1 MTEVG
6 GVFVPQAIAPL
17 FSMPQ
22 STIDDVQNTT
32 TSPIRPQPF
41 SYSKPTPG
49 GPKLHQRIKCPR
61 VVPLSFWSSLEDEE
75 DLDVP
80 LPPEPEMP
88 QTVHLQYNS
97 PMGLYSKEA
106 AVEQFQ
112 QQIGETP
119 QDLPAQDKHFD
130 PSKSATL
137 KYLKEGEREN
147 FGENF
152 FEKVAQAEAPRV
164 PYQSEPTWARTARE
178 KSERARS
185 KTPADPHQ
193 AYRPASSPAP
203 ANHPIHAE
211 NAREHAEKSRVFT
224 HNINE
229 PYGRSYWEASHTL
242 PRYRRS
248 HSAGHDLANR
258 GYELGGMDYTGGIHV
273 DHGTDYQY
281 YEEPARKPQPPKL
294 PPGYELGGTDFYRGH
309 VSGDANYR
317 GHGPDPPRLR
327 PKYTADAHDP
337 CNVAMAPNLEGV
349 DANLLVGDT
358 LSNQKIRHEVR
369 HIDQTKF
376 GTSFGPTQGFTH
388 DHSTMPRYAE
398 PPKPVV
404 YSLSANKSLAR
415 SASVPRSSAPP
426 DQHNVWNVQQSEVDK
441 EVNIRTLLNDEAL
454 RAPKREQSPYWAGHS
469 EQKHEAWRG
478 RVDPRLQRYET
489 YITEPNWRRNVDQRR
504 LAWERRAF
512 ETEQKLSRPYS
523 EKVAPGVP
531 PAWHAEAQH
540 KHHQWQQQADN
551 MNTQSYTYSNT
562 GYQPS
567 QPAGGQQSYNETRQY
582 SSNTTSNYPSQTQQY
597 QQHQNQY
604 SSHSDH
610 SNAQRLLNSG
620 YNTNQVDY
628 VLSHKDKY
636 NEGPHYQPPII
647 NSSATAANNNTSSSS
662 HQYHSS
668 SQAIPLGGPTQ
679 GGHSSSSYTTE
690 TRVTGGGGVPVSNN
704 NYSNQNYSSSAYNS
718 SSTQQQTKTIP
729 VQNYQNT
736 QKSFN
741 ETTEKFHRDLASP
754 LSRSIPVQTAGHF
767 SEVSKF
773 FNSEEKREESRQES
787 RCHSEIAETTEQT
800 EQRSEHHFEKKEE
813 NCQVSQAIPLP
824 SADQVFESSNYNK
837 SYSSQTTTQHQPQPV
852 STGNNYSTSYHTERS
867 STTTNQQPQAIALPP
882 PQNHSSSY
890 HTETHSS
897 TGPIMMHSP
906 GGHSMKSTEFSSSR
920 HHKQETTT
928 TTTTTPQPVF
938 HTTTLPMTKTTSY
951 NYSSST
957 VPSQPAKPSF
967 NQESYTSHTER
978 NSSSQGFPQQRLQPS
993 GGYSYENYSSSR
1005 KEESRRE
1012 ETSRPVSQLSQ
1023 YSESRNYKRNY
1034 EEKTETTTVPAVAP
1048 ATNVTYKDL
1057 SNAQCVDDVFN
1068 KKTEMNESLPVGS
1081 VFNTHNNT
1089 EGGYRDVNGHDVS
1102 YKRETQT
1109 SADPGRETAL
1119 LKEEEKRVVETP
1131 LEPGVISRHVTTK
1144 YYKKK
1149 TVTDTT
1155 TTTA

>member
-1 MTEVG
+1 MMEVG
-6 GVFVPQAIAPL
+6 GVYVPPAIAPL

-22 STIDDVQNTT
+22 STIDDIQNT
-32 TSPIRPQPF
+32 TSPISIRSQPF

-61 VVPLSFWSSLEDEE
+61 VVPLSFWSSFEDEE
-75 DLDVP
+75 ELDVP
-80 LPPEPEMP
+80 LPEPEMP

-164 PYQSEPTWARTARE
+164 PHQSEPTWARTARE

-203 ANHPIHAE
+203 LNHPIHAE
-211 NAREHAEKSRVFT
+211 TAREHADKSRVFT

-229 PYGRSYWEASHTL
+229 PFGRSYWEASHTL

-281 YEEPARKPQPPKL
+281 YEEPPRKPQPPKL

-337 CNVAMAPNLEGV
+337 CNVAIAPNLEGV

-388 DHSTMPRYAE
+388 DHHTAPRYVE

-426 DQHNVWNVQQSEVDK
+426 EQRDVWNLQQAEVDK
-441 EVNIRTLLNDEAL
+441 
-454 RAPKREQSPYWAGHS
+454 
-469 EQKHEAWRG
+469 
-478 RVDPRLQRYET
+478 ET

-512 ETEQKLSRPYS
+512 ETEQRLSRPYS

-531 PAWHAEAQH
+531 PSWHAEAQH
-540 KHHQWQQQADN
+540 KHQQWQQQADN
-551 MNTQSYTYSNT
+551 MNTQSYTYSTT

-567 QPAGGQQSYNETRQY
+567 QPAGGQNSYNETRQY

-597 QQHQNQY
+597 QQQQHQYQSNQ
-604 SSHSDH
+604 H

-647 NSSATAANNNTSSSS
+647 NSSATGANNSSSSS

-668 SQAIPLGGPTQ
+668 SQAIPLGGPNQ
-679 GGHSSSSYTTE
+679 GHSSSSYTTE
-690 TRVTGGGGVPVSNN
+690 TRVIGGGAPVSN

-729 VQNYQNT
+729 VQNYQIQFPPLSINTPAFGTSFFENT

-741 ETTEKFHRDLASP
+741 ETSEKFHRDLASP
-754 LSRSIPVQTAGHF
+754 LSRTIPVRSAGNF
-767 SEVSKF
+767 NEVSKV
-773 FNSEEKREESRQES
+773 FNSEERREESRQES
-787 RCHSEIAETTEQT
+787 RCHSEVAETTEISD
-800 EQRSEHHFEKKEE
+800 RKEE
-813 NCQVSQAIPLP
+813 NYQVSQAIPLP
-824 SADQVFESSNYNK
+824 SSDQVVESSNYNK
-837 SYSSQTTTQHQPQPV
+837 SYSSQTTTHHQPQPV
-852 STGNNYSTSYHTERS
+852 AANNNYSTSYHTERS

-906 GGHSMKSTEFSSSR
+906 GGHSIKSTEFSSSR

-938 HTTTLPMTKTTSY
+938 HTTTLPLTKTTSY

-1034 EEKTETTTVPAVAP
+1034 EEKTETTTTPAVAP
-1048 ATNVTYKDL
+1048 ATHVTYKDL
-1057 SNAQCVDDVFN
+1057 SNAQSVDDVFN
-1068 KKTEMNESLPVGS
+1068 KKTEMNETLPVGS

-1089 EGGYRDVNGHDVS
+1089 EGGYRDANGHDVS

-1131 LEPGVISRHVTTK
+1131 MEPGVISRHVTTK

>member
-729 VQNYQNT
+729 VQNYQ
-736 QKSFN
+736 
-741 ETTEKFHRDLASP
+741 
-754 LSRSIPVQTAGHF
+754 
-767 SEVSKF
+767 
-773 FNSEEKREESRQES
+773 
-787 RCHSEIAETTEQT
+787 
-800 EQRSEHHFEKKEE
+800 
-813 NCQVSQAIPLP
+813 
-824 SADQVFESSNYNK
+824 SSNYNK

>member
-1 MTEVG
+1 MTEVS
-6 GVFVPQAIAPL
+6 GVCVPQAIAPL

-22 STIDDVQNTT
+22 STIDDIQNP
-32 TSPIRPQPF
+32 TSLTSIRSQPF

-61 VVPLSFWSSLEDEE
+61 VVPLTFWSSFEDEE

-80 LPPEPEMP
+80 LPEPEMP

-193 AYRPASSPAP
+193 AYRPNSSPAP
-203 ANHPIHAE
+203 SNHPVHAE

-229 PYGRSYWEASHTL
+229 PFGRTYWEASNTL

-248 HSAGHDLANR
+248 HSAGHELSNR
-258 GYELGGMDYTGGIHV
+258 GYELGGIDYTGGVHV

-281 YEEPARKPQPPKL
+281 YEEPPRKPQPPKL

-337 CNVAMAPNLEGV
+337 CNVAIAPNLEGV

-388 DHSTMPRYAE
+388 DHHTAQRYVE

-415 SASVPRSSAPP
+415 SSSVPRGSAPP
-426 DQHNVWNVQQSEVDK
+426 EQRDVWNVQQAEVDK
-441 EVNIRTLLNDEAL
+441 EVNIRTLLNDDAL
-454 RAPKREQSPYWAGHS
+454 RARKREQSPYWAGRS
-469 EQKHEAWRG
+469 EQKHEAWQG
-478 RVDPRLQRYET
+478 RIDPRLQRYET

-512 ETEQKLSRPYS
+512 ENEQRLSRPYS

-531 PAWHAEAQH
+531 PSWHAEAQH
-540 KHHQWQQQADN
+540 KHQQWQQQADN
-551 MNTQSYTYSNT
+551 MNTQNYTYSTT

-597 QQHQNQY
+597 QQQQHQCQ
-604 SSHSDH
+604 SDH

-647 NSSATAANNNTSSSS
+647 NSSATAANNSSSS
-662 HQYHSS
+662 SNQYHTS
-668 SQAIPLGGPTQ
+668 SQAIPLGGPNQ
-679 GGHSSSSYTTE
+679 GHSSSYTTE
-690 TRVTGGGGVPVSNN
+690 TRVVGGGAGGAPVSN

-718 SSTQQQTKTIP
+718 SSSQQQTKTIP

-754 LSRSIPVQTAGHF
+754 LSRTVPVQTAGHF
-767 SEVSKF
+767 SEVSKV
-773 FNSEEKREESRQES
+773 FNSEE
-787 RCHSEIAETTEQT
+787 
-800 EQRSEHHFEKKEE
+800 EE
-813 NCQVSQAIPLP
+813 NYQVSQPIPLP
-824 SADQVFESSNYNK
+824 SADQVLESSNYNK

-852 STGNNYSTSYHTERS
+852 AANNNYSTSYHTERS

-882 PQNHSSSY
+882 PQNLSTSY

-897 TGPIMMHSP
+897 TGPVMMHSP
-906 GGHSMKSTEFSSSR
+906 GGHSIKSTEFSSSR

-928 TTTTTPQPVF
+928 TTTTAPAPQPVF
-938 HTTTLPMTKTTSY
+938 HTTTLPLTKTTSY

-978 NSSSQGFPQQRLQPS
+978 NNSSQGFPQQRLQPS

-1034 EEKTETTTVPAVAP
+1034 EEKTETTTVPSVAP

-1057 SNAQCVDDVFN
+1057 SNAQSVDDVFN

-1089 EGGYRDVNGHDVS
+1089 EGGYRDANGHDVS

>member
-6 GVFVPQAIAPL
+6 GVYVPPAIAPL

-22 STIDDVQNTT
+22 STIDDIQNTT
-32 TSPIRPQPF
+32 SPTSIRSQPF

-49 GPKLHQRIKCPR
+49 GPKLHHRIKCPR
-61 VVPLSFWSSLEDEE
+61 VVPKSFWSSFEDEE
-75 DLDVP
+75 ELDVP
-80 LPPEPEMP
+80 LPEPEMP

-164 PYQSEPTWARTARE
+164 PHQSEPTWARTARE

-203 ANHPIHAE
+203 SNHPIHAE
-211 NAREHAEKSRVFT
+211 TAREHAEKSRVFT

-229 PYGRSYWEASHTL
+229 PFGRSYWEASHTL

-273 DHGTDYQY
+273 DRGTDYQY
-281 YEEPARKPQPPKL
+281 YEEPQRKPQPPKL

-309 VSGDANYR
+309 ISGDANYR

-327 PKYTADAHDP
+327 PKYTADSHDP
-337 CNVAMAPNLEGV
+337 CNVAIAPNLEGV

-388 DHSTMPRYAE
+388 DHHTAPRYAE

-426 DQHNVWNVQQSEVDK
+426 EQRDVWNVQQAEVDK
-441 EVNIRTLLNDEAL
+441 EVNIRTLLNDDAL
-454 RAPKREQSPYWAGHS
+454 RSRKREQSPYWAGRS
-469 EQKHEAWRG
+469 EQKHEAWQG

-512 ETEQKLSRPYS
+512 ETEQRLSRPYS

-531 PAWHAEAQH
+531 PSWHAEAQH
-540 KHHQWQQQADN
+540 KHQQWQQQADN
-551 MNTQSYTYSNT
+551 MNTQSYTYSTT

-582 SSNTTSNYPSQTQQY
+582 SSNTTSNYQPSQTQYQQ
-597 QQHQNQY
+597 QQHQYQ
-604 SSHSDH
+604 SDQH

-647 NSSATAANNNTSSSS
+647 NSSATAANNSSSSS
-662 HQYHSS
+662 HQHHSS
-668 SQAIPLGGPTQ
+668 SQAIPLGGPNQ
-679 GGHSSSSYTTE
+679 GHSSSSYTTE
-690 TRVTGGGGVPVSNN
+690 TRVVGGGAPVSNS
-704 NYSNQNYSSSAYNS
+704 YSNQNNYSSSAYNS

-729 VQNYQNT
+729 VQNYQVQFPPLSINTPAFGTSFFENT

-754 LSRSIPVQTAGHF
+754 LSRTIPVQTAGHF
-767 SEVSKF
+767 SEVSKV
-773 FNSEEKREESRQES
+773 FNQEE
-787 RCHSEIAETTEQT
+787 
-800 EQRSEHHFEKKEE
+800 EE
-813 NCQVSQAIPLP
+813 NYQVSQAIPLP
-824 SADQVFESSNYNK
+824 SADQVFENFQSSNYNK
-837 SYSSQTTTQHQPQPV
+837 SYSSQTTTQHQPAPV
-852 STGNNYSTSYHTERS
+852 AANNNYSTSYHTERS
-867 STTTNQQPQAIALPP
+867 STVSSSTHQTTNQQPQVIALPP
-882 PQNHSSSY
+882 PQTNSSSY

-938 HTTTLPMTKTTSY
+938 HTTTLPLTKTTSY

-1034 EEKTETTTVPAVAP
+1034 EEKTETTTTPALAP
-1048 ATNVTYKDL
+1048 ATHVTYKDL
-1057 SNAQCVDDVFN
+1057 SNAQSVDDVFN

-1089 EGGYRDVNGHDVS
+1089 EGGYRDANGHDVS

>member
-32 TSPIRPQPF
+32 TSPIRSQPF

-729 VQNYQNT
+729 VQNYQ
-736 QKSFN
+736 
-741 ETTEKFHRDLASP
+741 
-754 LSRSIPVQTAGHF
+754 
-767 SEVSKF
+767 
-773 FNSEEKREESRQES
+773 
-787 RCHSEIAETTEQT
+787 
-800 EQRSEHHFEKKEE
+800 
-813 NCQVSQAIPLP
+813 
-824 SADQVFESSNYNK
+824 SSNYNK

-852 STGNNYSTSYHTERS
+852 LTGNNYSTSYHTERS

-1048 ATNVTYKDL
+1048 ATNFTYKDL

>member
-1 MTEVG
+1 
-6 GVFVPQAIAPL
+6 
-17 FSMPQ
+17 
-22 STIDDVQNTT
+22 
-32 TSPIRPQPF
+32 
-41 SYSKPTPG
+41 
-49 GPKLHQRIKCPR
+49 
-61 VVPLSFWSSLEDEE
+61 
-75 DLDVP
+75 
-80 LPPEPEMP
+80 MP

-164 PYQSEPTWARTARE
+164 PHQSEPTWARTARE

-203 ANHPIHAE
+203 SNHPIHAE
-211 NAREHAEKSRVFT
+211 TAREHAEKSRVFT

-229 PYGRSYWEASHTL
+229 PFGRSYWEASHTL

-248 HSAGHDLANR
+248 HSAGQDLANR

-281 YEEPARKPQPPKL
+281 YEEPQRKPQPPKL

-327 PKYTADAHDP
+327 PKYTADSHDP
-337 CNVAMAPNLEGV
+337 CNVAIAPNLEAV

-388 DHSTMPRYAE
+388 DHHTAPRYAE

-426 DQHNVWNVQQSEVDK
+426 EQRDVWNVQQAEVDK
-441 EVNIRTLLNDEAL
+441 
-454 RAPKREQSPYWAGHS
+454 
-469 EQKHEAWRG
+469 
-478 RVDPRLQRYET
+478 ET

-512 ETEQKLSRPYS
+512 ETEQRLSRPYS

-531 PAWHAEAQH
+531 PSWHAEAQH
-540 KHHQWQQQADN
+540 KHQQWQQQADN
-551 MNTQSYTYSNT
+551 MNTQSYTYSTT

-582 SSNTTSNYPSQTQQY
+582 SSNTTSNYQPSQTQYQQ
-597 QQHQNQY
+597 QQHQYQ
-604 SSHSDH
+604 SDQH

-620 YNTNQVDY
+620 YNRNQVDY

-647 NSSATAANNNTSSSS
+647 NSSATAANNSSSSS

-668 SQAIPLGGPTQ
+668 SQAIPLGGPNQ
-679 GGHSSSSYTTE
+679 GHSSSSYTTE
-690 TRVTGGGGVPVSNN
+690 TRVVGGGAPVSNS
-704 NYSNQNYSSSAYNS
+704 YSNQNNYSSSAYNS

-729 VQNYQNT
+729 VQNYQ
-736 QKSFN
+736 
-741 ETTEKFHRDLASP
+741 
-754 LSRSIPVQTAGHF
+754 
-767 SEVSKF
+767 
-773 FNSEEKREESRQES
+773 
-787 RCHSEIAETTEQT
+787 
-800 EQRSEHHFEKKEE
+800 
-813 NCQVSQAIPLP
+813 
-824 SADQVFESSNYNK
+824 SSNYNK
-837 SYSSQTTTQHQPQPV
+837 SYSSQTTTQHQPAPV
-852 STGNNYSTSYHTERS
+852 AANNNYSTSYHTERS
-867 STTTNQQPQAIALPP
+867 STTTNQQPQVIALPP
-882 PQNHSSSY
+882 PQTNSSSY

-938 HTTTLPMTKTTSY
+938 HTTTLPLTKTTSY

-1034 EEKTETTTVPAVAP
+1034 EEKTETTTTPALAP
-1048 ATNVTYKDL
+1048 ATHVTYKDL
-1057 SNAQCVDDVFN
+1057 SNAQSVDDVFN

-1089 EGGYRDVNGHDVS
+1089 EGGYRDANGHDVS

>member
-1 MTEVG
+1 MTEVC
-6 GVFVPQAIAPL
+6 GVNVPPAIAPL
-17 FSMPQ
+17 FSLPQ
-22 STIDDVQNTT
+22 SSIDDIQNT
-32 TSPIRPQPF
+32 SLNSIRSSHPF
-41 SYSKPTPG
+41 SYTKPTPG
-49 GPKLHQRIKCPR
+49 GPKLHNRIKCPR
-61 VVPLSFWSSLEDEE
+61 VVPRSFWLSFEEDEE
-75 DLDVP
+75 LDVP
-80 LPPEPEMP
+80 LLEPEMP

-119 QDLPAQDKHFD
+119 NDLPAQEKHFD

-164 PYQSEPTWARTARE
+164 PYQSEPNWARTARE

-185 KTPADPHQ
+185 KTPADPHT

-203 ANHPIHAE
+203 ANHPVHAE
-211 NAREHAEKSRVFT
+211 NAREHAEKSKVFT

-229 PYGRSYWEASHTL
+229 PFGRSYWEASNTV
-242 PRYRRS
+242 PRYGRS
-248 HSAGHDLANR
+248 HSVGRELYNR

-281 YEEPARKPQPPKL
+281 YEEPARKPQTPKL
-294 PPGYELGGTDFYRGH
+294 PPGYELGGTDFYKGH
-309 VSGDANYR
+309 VPGDANYR

-327 PKYTADAHDP
+327 PKYTADSHDP
-337 CNVAMAPNLEGV
+337 CNVAIAPNLEGV

-376 GTSFGPTQGFTH
+376 GTSFGPTKGFSY
-388 DHSTMPRYAE
+388 DHHTVPRYVE

-426 DQHNVWNVQQSEVDK
+426 EQRDVWNIQQSEVDK
-441 EVNIRTLLNDEAL
+441 
-454 RAPKREQSPYWAGHS
+454 
-469 EQKHEAWRG
+469 
-478 RVDPRLQRYET
+478 ET

-512 ETEQKLSRPYS
+512 ETEQHLSRPYS

-540 KHHQWQQQADN
+540 KHQQWQQQADN
-551 MNTQSYTYSNT
+551 MNTQNYTYSTT

-567 QPAGGQQSYNETRQY
+567 QPSGGQQSYNETRQY
-582 SSNTTSNYPSQTQQY
+582 SSNATSNYPSQTQQY
-597 QQHQNQY
+597 QQQQHQYQ
-604 SSHSDH
+604 SDH

-628 VLSHKDKY
+628 VLGHKDKY

-647 NSSATAANNNTSSSS
+647 NSSATAANNSSSS
-662 HQYHSS
+662 THHYNSS
-668 SQAIPLGGPTQ
+668 SQAIPLGGPNQ
-679 GGHSSSSYTTE
+679 GHSSSSYTTE
-690 TRVTGGGGVPVSNN
+690 TRVTGGGTGAPVSN

-718 SSTQQQTKTIP
+718 QSSQHQTKSIP
-729 VQNYQNT
+729 VQNYQISFPPLSVSTPAFGTSFFENS
-736 QKSFN
+736 QKSFQ
-741 ETTEKFHRDLASP
+741 ESSEKFHRDLASP
-754 LSRSIPVQTAGHF
+754 LSRTIPVQSAGHF
-767 SEVSKF
+767 SEVSKY
-773 FNSEEKREESRQES
+773 FNSEETNHESRQES
-787 RCHSEIAETTEQT
+787 RCHSEVAETTET
-800 EQRSEHHFEKKEE
+800 SEKKEE
-813 NCQVSQAIPLP
+813 NYQVSQPAIPLP
-824 SADQVFESSNYNK
+824 SADQVYESSNYNK

-852 STGNNYSTSYHTERS
+852 AANNNYSTSYHTERS
-867 STTTNQQPQAIALPP
+867 STTTAQQPQTIALPP
-882 PQNHSSSY
+882 PQNNSS

-928 TTTTTPQPVF
+928 TTTTTPQPPVF
-938 HTTTLPMTKTTSY
+938 QTTTYPTTKTTSY

-957 VPSQPAKPSF
+957 IPSQPAKPSF
-967 NQESYTSHTER
+967 NQESYTTHTER
-978 NSSSQGFPQQRLQPS
+978 NNSSQGFPQQRLQPS

-1005 KEESRRE
+1005 KEENRRE

-1034 EEKTETTTVPAVAP
+1034 EEKTETTTVPSLAP

-1089 EGGYRDVNGHDVS
+1089 EGGYRDANGHDVS

>member
-1 MTEVG
+1 
-6 GVFVPQAIAPL
+6 
-17 FSMPQ
+17 
-22 STIDDVQNTT
+22 
-32 TSPIRPQPF
+32 
-41 SYSKPTPG
+41 
-49 GPKLHQRIKCPR
+49 
-61 VVPLSFWSSLEDEE
+61 
-75 DLDVP
+75 
-80 LPPEPEMP
+80 MP

-729 VQNYQNT
+729 VQNYQ
-736 QKSFN
+736 
-741 ETTEKFHRDLASP
+741 
-754 LSRSIPVQTAGHF
+754 
-767 SEVSKF
+767 
-773 FNSEEKREESRQES
+773 
-787 RCHSEIAETTEQT
+787 
-800 EQRSEHHFEKKEE
+800 
-813 NCQVSQAIPLP
+813 
-824 SADQVFESSNYNK
+824 SSNYNK

-852 STGNNYSTSYHTERS
+852 LTGNNYSTSYHTERS

-1048 ATNVTYKDL
+1048 ATNFTYKDL

>member
-1 MTEVG
+1 MTEIG
-6 GVFVPQAIAPL
+6 GVSVPAAIAPL

-22 STIDDVQNTT
+22 STIDDIQN
-32 TSPIRPQPF
+32 PGQPF
-41 SYSKPTPG
+41 SYSRPTPG

-61 VVPLSFWSSLEDEE
+61 VIPLSFWSSFSEDEE
-75 DLDVP
+75 
-80 LPPEPEMP
+80 EPEMP

-147 FGENF
+147 FWRELF

-164 PYQSEPTWARTARE
+164 PHQSEPAWARTARE
-178 KSERARS
+178 KEREGSEQDARRS
-185 KTPADPHQ
+185 DPSV
-193 AYRPASSPAP
+193 SS
-203 ANHPIHAE
+203 
-211 NAREHAEKSRVFT
+211 AREHAEKSKVFT
-224 HNINE
+224 HNVNDF
-229 PYGRSYWEASHTL
+229 GRSYWDAAP
-242 PRYRRS
+242 PRYTRS
-248 HSAGHDLANR
+248 QSAGRELVNR
-258 GYELGGMDYTGGIHV
+258 GYELGGLDFTGGIHV

-281 YEEPARKPQPPKL
+281 YEEPARKPQQPKL

-309 VSGDANYR
+309 VSGNSNYR

-327 PKYTADAHDP
+327 PKYTADPHDP
-337 CNVAMAPNLEGV
+337 CNVAVAPNLEVV
-349 DANLLVGDT
+349 DANLLIGDT

-369 HIDQTKF
+369 HIDQSKF
-376 GTSFGPTQGFTH
+376 GTSFGPPQGFLH
-388 DHSTMPRYAE
+388 DHHTVQKYADT
-398 PPKPVV
+398 PKPLV

-415 SASVPRSSAPP
+415 SASLPRSSAPP
-426 DQHNVWNVQQSEVDK
+426 EHHHNVWNNSSQQLEVDK
-441 EVNIRTLLNDEAL
+441 EVNIRTLLNDDAL
-454 RAPKREQSPYWAGHS
+454 RARKREQSPWWAARS
-469 EQKHEAWRG
+469 EQTHEAWRG

-512 ETEQKLSRPYS
+512 ENEQRLSRPYS

-540 KHHQWQQQADN
+540 KHQQWQQQADN
-551 MNTQSYTYSNT
+551 MNTTSSQNYSYSTTGYEPIGGGGGGQPQSYHEN
-562 GYQPS
+562 
-567 QPAGGQQSYNETRQY
+567 RQY
-582 SSNTTSNYPSQTQQY
+582 SSSAYPPSQT
-597 QQHQNQY
+597 HQ
-604 SSHSDH
+604 
-610 SNAQRLLNSG
+610 NAQRQLNSG
-620 YNTNQVDY
+620 YNTNQVEY

-636 NEGPHYQPPII
+636 ADGPHYQPPIV
-647 NSSATAANNNTSSSS
+647 N
-662 HQYHSS
+662 
-668 SQAIPLGGPTQ
+668 
-679 GGHSSSSYTTE
+679 SSSSYTT
-690 TRVTGGGGVPVSNN
+690 GQ
-704 NYSNQNYSSSAYNS
+704 NQNYSSSSAQ
-718 SSTQQQTKTIP
+718 QQQTKTIP

-736 QKSFN
+736 QRSFV
-741 ETTEKFHRDLASP
+741 ESSEKFHRDLASP
-754 LSRSIPVQTAGHF
+754 LSKAIPVQTAGTF
-767 SEVSKF
+767 NEISKVFNTQEEEVVK
-773 FNSEEKREESRQES
+773 
-787 RCHSEIAETTEQT
+787 TTD
-800 EQRSEHHFEKKEE
+800 S
-813 NCQVSQAIPLP
+813 IPLP
-824 SADQVFESSNYNK
+824 SAQDVYESSNYNK
-837 SYSSQTTTQHQPQPV
+837 SYSSQTTTQHQPQPI
-852 STGNNYSTSYHTERS
+852 GANNQNYSSSYHTERS
-867 STTTNQQPQAIALPP
+867 SSTTQHQPQVIALPP

-897 TGPIMMHSP
+897 TGPITLHSP
-906 GGHSMKSTEFSSSR
+906 GGHSIKSTEFSSSR

-928 TTTTTPQPVF
+928 TTTTTTQQQQQQPRIE
-938 HTTTLPMTKTTSY
+938 TTTLPFTKTTSY
-951 NYSSST
+951 NYSTST
-957 VPSQPAKPSF
+957 AVPSQPAKPSF
-967 NQESYTSHTER
+967 HQESYTS
-978 NSSSQGFPQQRLQPS
+978 QGAPQQRIQSQPAS
-993 GGYSYENYSSSR
+993 YQYENYLSSR

-1012 ETSRPVSQLSQ
+1012 ETSPRPVSQLSQ

-1034 EEKTETTTVPAVAP
+1034 EEKTETTTVPAAAVAP
-1048 ATNVTYKDL
+1048 STVTYKDL
-1057 SNAQCVDDVFN
+1057 SNAQSVDDVFN
-1068 KKTEMNESLPVGS
+1068 KKTEMNESLPIGS

-1155 TTTA
+1155 TTTTA

>member
-1 MTEVG
+1 MTEVN
-6 GVFVPQAIAPL
+6 GVYVPPAIAPL

-22 STIDDVQNTT
+22 STIDDIQNIQNR
-32 TSPIRPQPF
+32 SIPF
-41 SYSKPTPG
+41 SYSRPIPG

-61 VVPLSFWSSLEDEE
+61 VIPRSFWSSFEND
-75 DLDVP
+75 DDDDVTVDVP
-80 LPPEPEMP
+80 ISEPETIMP

-119 QDLPAQDKHFD
+119 QDLPAQEKHFD
-130 PSKSATL
+130 PTKSATL
-137 KYLKEGEREN
+137 KYLKEGERDT

-164 PYQSEPTWARTARE
+164 PTHSEPVWARTARE

-193 AYRPASSPAP
+193 AYRPATSPAP
-203 ANHPIHAE
+203 SNHPVHAE
-211 NAREHAEKSRVFT
+211 NAREFAEKSKVFT
-224 HNINE
+224 HNTNE
-229 PYGRSYWEASHTL
+229 PYGRSYWEASNTV
-242 PRYRRS
+242 PRYARS
-248 HSAGHDLANR
+248 QSAGRELSNR
-258 GYELGGMDYTGGIHV
+258 GYELGGIDYTGGIHV

-309 VSGDANYR
+309 VAGDSNYR

-358 LSNQKIRHEVR
+358 LSNQKLRHEVR
-369 HIDQTKF
+369 HIDQSQF

-388 DHSTMPRYAE
+388 DHHTVPRYVN
-398 PPKPVV
+398 PPGPVV

-426 DQHNVWNVQQSEVDK
+426 EQRNVWNLQQQEVDK

-454 RAPKREQSPYWAGHS
+454 RASKREQSPYWADRS
-469 EQKHEAWRG
+469 EQKHEAWQG

-504 LAWERRAF
+504 SAWERRAF
-512 ETEQKLSRPYS
+512 ETEQHLSRPYS
-523 EKVAPGVP
+523 EKVAPGIP
-531 PAWHAEAQH
+531 PAWHAEAEH
-540 KHHQWQQQADN
+540 KHQQWQQQADN
-551 MNTQSYTYSNT
+551 MHTNQYSYSTT

-567 QPAGGQQSYNETRQY
+567 QPAAGGQQSYNESRQY
-582 SSNTTSNYPSQTQQY
+582 SSTTSANNYPSQQSHQY
-597 QQHQNQY
+597 QQHN
-604 SSHSDH
+604 SD
-610 SNAQRLLNSG
+610 STNAQRLLNSG

-636 NEGPHYQPPII
+636 NEGPHYQPPIV
-647 NSSATAANNNTSSSS
+647 NSSASATAANNSSSS
-662 HQYHSS
+662 HHYSTQV
-668 SQAIPLGGPTQ
+668 IP
-679 GGHSSSSYTTE
+679 GGHSTSSYTTE
-690 TRVTGGGGVPVSNN
+690 TRVSGGAPGGQQQQN
-704 NYSNQNYSSSAYNS
+704 NYSNQNYSSSAYNT
-718 SSTQQQTKTIP
+718 SSTTQRAVP
-729 VQNYQNT
+729 VQNYQ
-736 QKSFN
+736 
-741 ETTEKFHRDLASP
+741 
-754 LSRSIPVQTAGHF
+754 
-767 SEVSKF
+767 
-773 FNSEEKREESRQES
+773 
-787 RCHSEIAETTEQT
+787 
-800 EQRSEHHFEKKEE
+800 
-813 NCQVSQAIPLP
+813 
-824 SADQVFESSNYNK
+824 SSDYNK
-837 SYSSQTTTQHQPQPV
+837 SYSSQTTTQQTQPQPQPV
-852 STGNNYSTSYHTERS
+852 PVSANNNNYSSSYQTERS
-867 STTTNQQPQAIALPP
+867 YNTTTQQQPQPIALQP

-897 TGPIMMHSP
+897 TGPITMHSP
-906 GGHSMKSTEFSSSR
+906 GGHSVKSTEFSSSR

-928 TTTTTPQPVF
+928 TTTTTQPQQRIQ
-938 HTTTLPMTKTTSY
+938 TTTLPLTKTTSY
-951 NYSSST
+951 NYSSNT
-957 VPSQPAKPSF
+957 VPAQPAKPSF

-978 NSSSQGFPQQRLQPS
+978 NSSSQTQPRPQPAAYQ
-993 GGYSYENYSSSR
+993 YENYLSSR

-1023 YSESRNYKRNY
+1023 FSESRNYKRNY

-1048 ATNVTYKDL
+1048 TVTYKDL
-1057 SNAQCVDDVFN
+1057 SNAQSVDDVFN
-1068 KKTEMNESLPVGS
+1068 KRTEMSEALPVGS

>member
-1 MTEVG
+1 MTEVC
-6 GVFVPQAIAPL
+6 GVNVPPAIAPL
-17 FSMPQ
+17 FSLPQ
-22 STIDDVQNTT
+22 SSIDDIQNT
-32 TSPIRPQPF
+32 SLNSIRSSHPF
-41 SYSKPTPG
+41 SYTKPTPG
-49 GPKLHQRIKCPR
+49 GPKLHNRIKCPR
-61 VVPLSFWSSLEDEE
+61 VVPRSFWLSFEEDEE
-75 DLDVP
+75 LDVP
-80 LPPEPEMP
+80 LLEPEMP

-119 QDLPAQDKHFD
+119 NDLPAQEKHFD

-164 PYQSEPTWARTARE
+164 PYQSEPNWARTARE

-185 KTPADPHQ
+185 KTPADPHT

-203 ANHPIHAE
+203 ANHPVHAE
-211 NAREHAEKSRVFT
+211 NAREHAEKSKVFT

-229 PYGRSYWEASHTL
+229 PFGRSYWEASNTV
-242 PRYRRS
+242 PRYGRS
-248 HSAGHDLANR
+248 HSVGRELYNR

-281 YEEPARKPQPPKL
+281 YEEPARKPQTPKL
-294 PPGYELGGTDFYRGH
+294 PPGYELGGTDFYKGH
-309 VSGDANYR
+309 VPGDANYR

-327 PKYTADAHDP
+327 PKYTADSHDP
-337 CNVAMAPNLEGV
+337 CNVAIAPNLEGV

-376 GTSFGPTQGFTH
+376 GTSFGPTKGFSY
-388 DHSTMPRYAE
+388 DHHTVPRYVE

-426 DQHNVWNVQQSEVDK
+426 EQRDVWNIQQSEVDK
-441 EVNIRTLLNDEAL
+441 
-454 RAPKREQSPYWAGHS
+454 
-469 EQKHEAWRG
+469 
-478 RVDPRLQRYET
+478 ET

-512 ETEQKLSRPYS
+512 ETEQHLSRPYS

-540 KHHQWQQQADN
+540 KHQQWQQQADN
-551 MNTQSYTYSNT
+551 MNTQNYTYSTT

-567 QPAGGQQSYNETRQY
+567 QPSGGQQSYNETRQY
-582 SSNTTSNYPSQTQQY
+582 SSNATSNYPSQTQQY
-597 QQHQNQY
+597 QQQQHQYQ
-604 SSHSDH
+604 SDH

-628 VLSHKDKY
+628 VLGHKDKY

-647 NSSATAANNNTSSSS
+647 NSSATAANNSSSS
-662 HQYHSS
+662 THHYNSS
-668 SQAIPLGGPTQ
+668 SQAIPLGGPNQ
-679 GGHSSSSYTTE
+679 GHSSSSYTTE
-690 TRVTGGGGVPVSNN
+690 TRVTGGGTGAPVSN

-718 SSTQQQTKTIP
+718 QSSQHQTKSIP
-729 VQNYQNT
+729 VQNYQ
-736 QKSFN
+736 
-741 ETTEKFHRDLASP
+741 
-754 LSRSIPVQTAGHF
+754 
-767 SEVSKF
+767 
-773 FNSEEKREESRQES
+773 
-787 RCHSEIAETTEQT
+787 
-800 EQRSEHHFEKKEE
+800 
-813 NCQVSQAIPLP
+813 
-824 SADQVFESSNYNK
+824 SSNYNK

-852 STGNNYSTSYHTERS
+852 AANNNYSTSYHTERS
-867 STTTNQQPQAIALPP
+867 STTTAQQPQTIALPP
-882 PQNHSSSY
+882 PQNNSS

-928 TTTTTPQPVF
+928 TTTTTPQPPVF
-938 HTTTLPMTKTTSY
+938 QTTTYPTTKTTSY

-957 VPSQPAKPSF
+957 IPSQPAKPSF
-967 NQESYTSHTER
+967 NQESYTTHTER
-978 NSSSQGFPQQRLQPS
+978 NNSSQGFPQQRLQPS

-1005 KEESRRE
+1005 KEENRRE

-1034 EEKTETTTVPAVAP
+1034 EEKTETTTVPSLAP

-1089 EGGYRDVNGHDVS
+1089 EGGYRDANGHDVS

>member
-6 GVFVPQAIAPL
+6 GVCVPQAIAPL

-22 STIDDVQNTT
+22 STIDDIQNTT
-32 TSPIRPQPF
+32 SPTSIRSQPF

-61 VVPLSFWSSLEDEE
+61 VVPLTFWSSFEDEE

-80 LPPEPEMP
+80 LPEPEMP

-193 AYRPASSPAP
+193 AYRPNSSPAP
-203 ANHPIHAE
+203 SNHPVHAE

-229 PYGRSYWEASHTL
+229 PFGRTYWEASNTL

-248 HSAGHDLANR
+248 HSAGHELSNR
-258 GYELGGMDYTGGIHV
+258 GYELGGIDYTGGVHI

-281 YEEPARKPQPPKL
+281 YEEPPRKPQPPKL

-337 CNVAMAPNLEGV
+337 CNVAIAPNLEGV

-388 DHSTMPRYAE
+388 DHHTAQRYVE

-415 SASVPRSSAPP
+415 SSSVPRGSAPP
-426 DQHNVWNVQQSEVDK
+426 EQRDVWNVQQAEVDK
-441 EVNIRTLLNDEAL
+441 
-454 RAPKREQSPYWAGHS
+454 
-469 EQKHEAWRG
+469 
-478 RVDPRLQRYET
+478 ET

-512 ETEQKLSRPYS
+512 ETEQRLSRPYS

-531 PAWHAEAQH
+531 PSWHAEAQH
-540 KHHQWQQQADN
+540 KHQQWQQQADN
-551 MNTQSYTYSNT
+551 MNTQNYTYSTT

-597 QQHQNQY
+597 QQQHQYQ
-604 SSHSDH
+604 SDH

-647 NSSATAANNNTSSSS
+647 NSSATAANNSSSS
-662 HQYHSS
+662 SNQYHTS
-668 SQAIPLGGPTQ
+668 SQAIPLGGPNQ
-679 GGHSSSSYTTE
+679 GHSSSYTTE
-690 TRVTGGGGVPVSNN
+690 TRVVGGGAGGAPVSN

-718 SSTQQQTKTIP
+718 SSSQQQTKTIP

-754 LSRSIPVQTAGHF
+754 LSRTVPVQTAGHF
-767 SEVSKF
+767 SEVSKV
-773 FNSEEKREESRQES
+773 FNSEE
-787 RCHSEIAETTEQT
+787 
-800 EQRSEHHFEKKEE
+800 EE
-813 NCQVSQAIPLP
+813 NYQVSQPIPLP
-824 SADQVFESSNYNK
+824 SADQFLEVVTSSNYNK

-852 STGNNYSTSYHTERS
+852 AANNNYSTSYHTERS

-882 PQNHSSSY
+882 PQNLSTSY

-897 TGPIMMHSP
+897 TGPVMMHSP
-906 GGHSMKSTEFSSSR
+906 GGHSIKSTEFSSSR

-928 TTTTTPQPVF
+928 TTTTAPAPQPVF
-938 HTTTLPMTKTTSY
+938 HTTTLPLTKTTSY

-978 NSSSQGFPQQRLQPS
+978 NNSSQGFPQQRLQPS

-1034 EEKTETTTVPAVAP
+1034 EEKTETTTVPSAAP

-1057 SNAQCVDDVFN
+1057 SNAQSVDDVFN

-1089 EGGYRDVNGHDVS
+1089 EGGYRDANGHDVS